1 MKFSFELLLCL
12 GVFLAGVVWSK
23 LIFPSNFWLVSNIH
37 DFFEIVGVISTT
49 IAAIVAVSAL
59 NVWKTQFSHTEKYQ
73 VVRDFHAACQGA
85 WNSYWYVAAGY
96 DLIDEV
102 WKNKHID
109 NWFHDQ
115 SDTYRAAA
123 SESKSRMESA
133 YLVLKHHL
141 STEEVDRL
149 SESYYEYMNQVSF
162 GESEIISFSTRCGA
176 MIDEP
181 IDKYDE
187 YFQKRV
193 IRLELIYNARSNLSD
208 AADALLAS
216 CARPK

>member
-1 MKFSFELLLCL
+1 MKFRFELLVCL

-23 LIFPSNFWLVSNIH
+23 LIFPSDFWLVSNIH
-37 DFFEIVGVISTT
+37 DFFEIVGVIATT

-59 NVWKTQFSHTEKYQ
+59 NSWKSQFTHTEKYQ

-85 WNSYWYVAAGY
+85 WNSFWYVACGY

-109 NWFHDQ
+109 LWFHDQ
-115 SDTYRAAA
+115 LEAYRKAA
-123 SESKSRMESA
+123 SESKNRIESA
-133 YLVLKHHL
+133 YLVLRHHL
-141 STEEVDRL
+141 STEEIDRL
-149 SESYYEYMNQVSF
+149 SERYEEYLNQVSF
-162 GESEIISFSTRCGA
+162 GESEILAYSSLCRA

-181 IDKYDE
+181 TDKYDE
-187 YFQKRV
+187 YFQKQN
-193 IRLELIYNARSNLSD
+193 IRLELIYNARSNLCD

-216 CARPK
+216 CARPS

>member
-1 MKFSFELLLCL
+1 MKLRFELLLCL

-23 LIFPSNFWLVSNIH
+23 LILPSNFWVVSSIH
-37 DFFEIVGVISTT
+37 DFFEIVGVVATT

-59 NVWKTQFSHTEKYQ
+59 NGWKSQFSHTEKYQ

-85 WNSYWYVAAGY
+85 WNSYWYVSEGY
-96 DLIDEV
+96 GLIEEV

-109 NWFHDQ
+109 FWLHDQ
-115 SDTYRAAA
+115 LETYRGAA

-141 STEEVDRL
+141 STEEVDIL
-149 SESYYEYMNQVSF
+149 SKSYEEYMSQVSF
-162 GESEIISFSTRCGA
+162 GESEIISFSTLCRA

-181 IDKYDE
+181 TGKYGE
-187 YFQKRV
+187 YFQKQI
-193 IRLELIYNARSNLSD
+193 IRLELIYNARSNLCD
-208 AADALLAS
+208 VADALLAS
-216 CARPK
+216 CARPR